1 MANEMD
7 NERMTDVKPTYDDLL
22 ARVALLE
29 QQRDQE
35 TAAAAATEALCLS
48 ESQLRAIIERSPMSM
63 AVVRMDGTIEYFN
76 RRAVQTFGYLH
87 EDIPVMDR
95 WWELAYPDEAYRTE
109 VRAGWM
115 GSSKRRSPQ
124 AR

>member
-1 MANEMD
+1 VPLTGLDGAHGTVYHANEMD

-35 TAAAAATEALCLS
+35 TAAAAATEALRLS

-63 AVVRMDGTIEYFN
+63 AVVGMDGTIEYFN
-76 RRAVQTFGYLH
+76 RRASRPSAIST
-87 EDIPVMDR
+87 
-95 WWELAYPDEAYRTE
+95 RT
-109 VRAGWM
+109 
-115 GSSKRRSPQ
+115 SP
-124 AR
+124 